1 MDNAAQLA
9 LLLDRVIDG
18 AGRTSGCRDERGH
31 TRRGG
36 ALCRTPPAAARHSI
50 RQSGMPTRSGR
61 VKTADGHRAAW
72 REFAE
77 AGWLGLMAPEAAG
90 GQALPFALGVAVQ
103 ELFDAACPAFGML
116 VINARCATRL
126 LERDSDARL
135 RAAWLPKLAS
145 GEWGATICISEP
157 QAGSMSAASARR
169 HSRGRGTASGVS
181 PARNAGFPTAITTSR
196 NASVT
201 SQLRG
206 RKARRRERAG
216 FPYISC
222 RTPVR
227 TARAMEFPRRGSKKL
242 GLHGSPTCV
251 MNFEDFEA
259 IPIGPPG
266 RGMPTLFA
274 MIIAMRMSVAA
285 QGAAVAQAA
294 SSIAE
299 TYARERGQGGRPDA
313 PPTPI
318 ETHAEV
324 RRLLLQMRTRAEAAR
339 LIALQTAAWI
349 DQGDAGDAAAAA
361 RAAMMLPMAKTIC
374 AEAATANADAA
385 IQVLGGAGYV
395 KEWPVER
402 MLRDARV
409 FSIYEGTTAI

>member
-1 MDNAAQLA
+1 M
-9 LLLDRVIDG
+9 LDFLRRSRPH
-18 AGRTSGCRDERGH
+18 RTHRSLRNC
-31 TRRGG
+31 
-36 ALCRTPPAAARHSI
+36 AAAR
-50 RQSGMPTRSGR
+50 R
-61 VKTADGHRAAW
+61 
-72 REFAE
+72 
-77 AGWLGLMAPEAAG
+77 AG
-90 GQALPFALGVAVQ
+90 GNALVPDTREDGARNGVSA
-103 ELFDAACPAFGML
+103 
-116 VINARCATRL
+116 
-126 LERDSDARL
+126 ARL
-135 RAAWLPKLAS
+135 
-145 GEWGATICISEP
+145 E
-157 QAGSMSAASARR
+157 
-169 HSRGRGTASGVS
+169 
-181 PARNAGFPTAITTSR
+181 
-196 NASVT
+196 
-201 SQLRG
+201 
-206 RKARRRERAG
+206 
-216 FPYISC
+216 
-222 RTPVR
+222 
-227 TARAMEFPRRGSKKL
+227 KKL

-251 MNFEDFEA
+251 MNFEDSEA
-259 IPIGPPG
+259 IPIGCPG
-266 RGMPTLFA
+266 RGLPTLFA

-294 SSIAE
+294 SSIAK

-349 DQGDAGDAAAAA
+349 DQGDAGEEAAAA

-409 FSIYEGTTAI
+409 FSIYEGTTAIQGIDLLQRRVLGQHGDCVLADLLEHLAPQPALAEQIQSLVAWLSRASPRVVEAASVPFMRLLGLAAADGMLHRAAKCAGPLAPRYAALAQFHGAEARSRAAQLSERCRYDNLDSAFDVAFAA